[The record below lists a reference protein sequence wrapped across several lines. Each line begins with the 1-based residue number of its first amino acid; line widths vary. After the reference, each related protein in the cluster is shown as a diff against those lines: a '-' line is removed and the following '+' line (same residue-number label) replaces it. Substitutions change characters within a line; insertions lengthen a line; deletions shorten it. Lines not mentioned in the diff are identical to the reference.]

1 MRFAKFAAADVLGIC
16 RISAL
21 CTHIRLR
28 ALLALL
34 FAIGVWLP
42 ARTAFAQATLH
53 ASSSVVEVGS
63 PVEISLEVL
72 GPDDSPPVRPT
83 FVMPTGLT
91 VLRQS
96 VGTTQRVQFGANGAS
111 RRMGIQMTWIVS
123 ARTPGDYTIGPV
135 DALIGSRKTRSN
147 GVRIHVVAVGKGPQR
162 APAATDPWGSLFP
175 GLVEEEPEPEPEVT
189 PTESKFA
196 LPAARAPLV
205 FLHAKLD
212 RTSAVVGEQVVLDVY
227 AYEENGIADL
237 RYTDTHE
244 VPAPDFVRRVLSPNE
259 ADVVGRVRIGDK
271 GYSVRLL
278 RKVALFPLKAGKLET
293 GAMSV
298 AFSGKSSLVTRES
311 ESLVLNVTEPPLEG
325 RPPGYQAGTTGNFN
339 LKCNISKATLVAG
352 DATAVTVTLQGTGN
366 FPSSLK
372 PPLAEGVIFL
382 APEVRETTT
391 ADARDRISG
400 EQVLTYVVRVE
411 KTGDIALGKF
421 QLPYYDP
428 EHKRYDVTSCD
439 LGVVHTTPSSRPVAV
454 KADHPLKS
462 LGAPATGAALPAARR
477 KWLESSTTFAA
488 MTFSPPV
495 AALVG
500 CSLWAF
506 GRNLIRRRKANV
518 DSAQSRYQRAKDTF
532 RGRLRGSDER
542 ATLGALRELL
552 VLAVEVR
559 CGPGL
564 RAVAEAELVTWLV
577 ERGLSLGMATQLER
591 MLAELDTL
599 RFAGGAQ
606 AEASANTLVQ
616 AGDKLAREV
625 AGG

>member
-1 MRFAKFAAADVLGIC
+1 MAHLTAIDRDLG
-16 RISAL
+16 
-21 CTHIRLR
+21 H
-28 ALLALL
+28 
-34 FAIGVWLP
+34 
-42 ARTAFAQATLH
+42 ARH
-53 ASSSVVEVGS
+53 G
-63 PVEISLEVL
+63 LEAGL
-72 GPDDSPPVRPT
+72 ERP
-83 FVMPTGLT
+83 
-91 VLRQS
+91 
-96 VGTTQRVQFGANGAS
+96 
-111 RRMGIQMTWIVS
+111 
-123 ARTPGDYTIGPV
+123 
-135 DALIGSRKTRSN
+135 
-147 GVRIHVVAVGKGPQR
+147 VGKGPQR
-162 APAATDPWGSLFP
+162 TPTAADPWGSLFP
-175 GLVEEEPEPEPEVT
+175 GLVEEEPEAEPEAT
-189 PTESKFA
+189 PNESRFA

-212 RTSAVVGEQVVLDVY
+212 RANAVVGEQVVLDVY

-293 GAMSV
+293 GSMSV

-325 RPPGYQAGTTGNFN
+325 RPPGYQSGTTGVF
-339 LKCNISKATLVAG
+339 TLNCSVAKSTLIAG

-382 APEVRETTT
+382 APELRETTT
-391 ADARDRISG
+391 ADARDRITG
-400 EQVLTYVVRVE
+400 EHVLTYVVRIE

-428 EHKRYDVTSCD
+428 EHKRYNVTSCD
-439 LGVVHTTPSSRPVAV
+439 LGRVQATPSSRPAAA
-454 KADHPLKS
+454 KAEHPLKS
-462 LGAPATGAALPAARR
+462 LGEPATGTTLPEVRR
-477 KWLESSTTFAA
+477 KWLESSTAFAA
-488 MTFSPPV
+488 VTFSPPV
-495 AALVG
+495 AAFFG
-500 CSLWAF
+500 SSLWEL
-506 GRNLIRRRKANV
+506 GRKLIRRRHANA
-518 DSAQSRYQRAKDTF
+518 DSAQSRYQRTKDTF
-532 RGRLRGSDER
+532 RSLLRGSDEH

-564 RAVAEAELVTWLV
+564 RAVAEADLIHWLVT
-577 ERGLSLGMATQLER
+577 RGLSVGLATQLER

-599 RFAGGAQ
+599 RFAGDAQ
-606 AEASANTLVQ
+606 AESAAKSLVQ
-616 AGDKLAREV
+616 SGDKLAREI
-625 AGG
+625 AGR